1 MTYRVP
7 LLILTLCLLVAAGCE
22 ERPQSGSTTR
32 GSVSIEC
39 DESVLPVMEAQRDDF
54 QRTYTEARVHLRSAE
69 AREAIT
75 DFFNDSVRVI
85 VIGRELNKEERGA
98 LNAAKIDMQEFKIAL
113 GGVAVIVNKGNP
125 LDELRIGQLDS
136 IFTGVLTRWPGKRN
150 TIEVAIGHV
159 NSSTNEVFRTLI
171 LKGKQFSP
179 EATPFSSSKR
189 LVEFVRDARNAI
201 GIVGLGWLRGGMDQQ
216 VTVVAVGDPNSRPD
230 STRPMGEFYKP
241 YQAYIHQKYYPIARP
256 LYIYT
261 RELSNLTVGYGFIAY
276 LTSAQ
281 GQQVF
286 LNNGLVPVTMPVR
299 IVNITSEQVKPR

>member
-1 MTYRVP
+1 MTDRVS
-7 LLILTLCLLVAAGCE
+7 LLTLTLCLVVAAGCGD
-22 ERPQSGSTTR
+22 PGQTGSTTR
-32 GSVSIEC
+32 GSVTIEC
-39 DESVLPVMEAQRDDF
+39 DESVLPVMELQRDDF
-54 QRTYTEARVHLRSAE
+54 QRTYTEAHVNLRPAE
-69 AREAIT
+69 AREAVT
-75 DFFNDSVRVI
+75 DFFNDSVRVM
-85 VIGRELNKEERGA
+85 VIGRELNREERGA
-98 LNAAKIDMQEFKIAL
+98 LATAKIDVDSFKIAL
-113 GGVAVIVNKGNP
+113 GGVAVIVNKSNP

-136 IFTGVLTRWPGKRN
+136 IFTGLLTRWPGKRN
-150 TIEVAIGHV
+150 TIEIAIGNV
-159 NSSTNEVFRTLI
+159 NSSTNEVFRTVI
-171 LKGKQFSP
+171 LKGKQFTA

-189 LVEFVRDARNAI
+189 LVEFVRDAGNAI

-216 VTVVAVGDPNSRPD
+216 VRVVAVGDPNSRPD
-230 STRPMGEFYKP
+230 STRPMGEFYRP
-241 YQAYIHQKYYPIARP
+241 YQAYIYRNYYPIARP